1 MLVTP
6 FCWHF
11 SNSDAFIAREAPV
24 MSGCCSPTQPQN
36 SCMPPPVPV
45 DSTTGAGNSPARP
58 KFSATAV
65 DIGSES
71 CRVRECK
78 YVKISLVAAYF
89 KKNRAKTMQ
98 EHRDKVNQCKII
110 NTSIL

>member
-24 MSGCCSPTQPQN
+24 MSGCCSPTPPQN

-45 DSTTGAGNSPARP
+45 DSTNGPGNSPARP
-58 KFSATAV
+58 KYTATAAV
-65 DIGSES
+65 HGNTVEEPHIVHWLRDWAFDAHD
-71 CRVRECK
+71 RAT
-78 YVKISLVAAYF
+78 VAAEA
-89 KKNRAKTMQ
+89 RRRVICLTGRLQ
-98 EHRDKVNQCKII
+98 
-110 NTSIL
+110 NTSGQ